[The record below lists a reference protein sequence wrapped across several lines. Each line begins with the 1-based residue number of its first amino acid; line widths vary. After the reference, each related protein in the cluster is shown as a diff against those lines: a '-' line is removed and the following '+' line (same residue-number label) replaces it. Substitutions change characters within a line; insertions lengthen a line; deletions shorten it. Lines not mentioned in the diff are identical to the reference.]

1 MSQEQSPAPTAW
13 TIRGERDVGWAGRG
27 RLSIASVELP
37 DGVTFDQYV
46 LRLPPAAI
54 VVTLDD
60 DDRVLMMWR
69 HRFVIDRWIW
79 ELPGGY
85 LDDDEDAATA
95 AAREVEEETGWRPR
109 AVEFLL
115 RFQPMVGAADCE
127 NHLFL
132 ARGADRIGEP
142 TDPNEAETVRWIPLA
157 EAVTMIGTGEIAG
170 AASVV
175 GIVQVAAMRQAERS
189 DPG

>member
-1 MSQEQSPAPTAW
+1 VSQEQSPALTAW
-13 TIRGERDVGWAGRG
+13 TIRGERDVGRAGRG
-27 RLSIASVELP
+27 RLSVASVELP

-85 LDDDEDAATA
+85 LDDVEDAATA

-109 AVEFLL
+109 SVEFLL

-132 ARGADRIGEP
+132 ARGADHLG
-142 TDPNEAETVRWIPLA
+142 DPADTNEAEEVRWIPLA
-157 EAVTMIGTGEIAG
+157 DALAMIGTGEIAG

-189 DPG
+189 DPR